1 MMNIALSSLMQP
13 VSFKGLA
20 DQSRPCLSQPSQAVK
35 APIHRSRRTVR
46 LDRFSVHGKAIASE
60 KAVASAAVV
69 RLVEFM
75 ALFEQ
80 RGYRQ
85 QRWPMAIAP
94 VLGWPLSAL
103 YAERGRCFLWS
114 TVLFRLGIAAYFRL
128 PAEPPVLWC
137 IIVTALGLFA
147 HVAARAAHAPLA
159 VVTGATLVVALGF
172 VSAKLRA
179 EFVAAPVLPV
189 AISKAVVVGRIVG
202 VEGRARGGRRLWL
215 HVTTIAGLPAALTP
229 ARIVVYQ

>member
-1 MMNIALSSLMQP
+1 M
-13 VSFKGLA
+13 
-20 DQSRPCLSQPSQAVK
+20 
-35 APIHRSRRTVR
+35 R

-85 QRWPMAIAP
+85 QRWPLAIAP

-114 TVLFRLGIAAYFRL
+114 TVLFGLGIAAYFRL
-128 PAEPPVLWC
+128 PTEPPVLWC
-137 IIVTALGLFA
+137 IIVTALALFA

-189 AISKAVVVGRIVG
+189 AISKAVVVGRIVD